1 MVFVNFR
8 RIFLTLLFI
17 TGAVTLLL
25 GYSGVAGIF
34 LKETAGVQREMNG
47 VYRPGSGV
55 VEIGEKIGHQAGQE
69 DYGKEGFFVEC
80 RLQRERARSQQIELL
95 KDIVNSP
102 STAGDTRQVAQ
113 DQLLGIS
120 KSVAKEARLENLIK
134 ARGYH
139 DAVVSMDQKSVTVV
153 VDGRNFNHSEEARII
168 ELVSKETGFG
178 EQGIIIIPKS

>member
-8 RIFLTLLFI
+8 RILLTLLFI
-17 TGAVTLLL
+17 TGAGTLLL
-25 GYSGVAGIF
+25 GYSGLAGM
-34 LKETAGVQREMNG
+34 LMKETAGVQRDMDSVYRAGNG
-47 VYRPGSGV
+47 VA
-55 VEIGEKIGHQAGQE
+55 EIKEGFSQPAVQE
-69 DYGKEGFFVEC
+69 AFGKEGFFVEY

-95 KDIVNSP
+95 KDIISTP
-102 STAGDTRQVAQ
+102 STAGDTRQAAQ

-139 DAVVSMDQKSVTVV
+139 DAVVSVDQKGVTVV
-153 VDGRNFNHSEEARII
+153 VDGRNFNHSEETRII